1 MYEGPV
7 SCAIARLVS
16 SAQRALGL
24 QRRTAVVGPVVAYSV
39 HVEGPTPGVGPKL
52 LSPNQTIDHGHVT
65 RHIERMHARN
75 LRFPVGDYFLDLDF
89 SIGLRVQLQDAID
102 RHSIP
107 IAFGAVLS
115 GPIKLSVALENPPRW
130 PGRAHIALYRVVTMR
145 SPGSQGGV
153 GVKQVEFVVS
163 PYCAVDENGCKQP
176 PPSKQ
181 ERRGRIE
188 RCQAREKNAF
198 QSPTRRKIHATIQ
211 LDLM

>member
-115 GPIKLSVALENPPRW
+115 GPIKLSVVLENPPRR
-130 PGRAHIALYRVVTMR
+130 PGRTNIALYWIAAMR
-145 SPGSQGGV
+145 SPGTQRRIRM
-153 GVKQVEFVVS
+153 KCVEFITS
-163 PYCAVDENGCKQP
+163 PGTIGRDVGEQP
-176 PPSKQ
+176 PPS
-181 ERRGRIE
+181 G
-188 RCQAREKNAF
+188 
-198 QSPTRRKIHATIQ
+198 
-211 LDLM
+211 